1 MIKGFSMRV
10 QKSLYTKFSLALF
23 LFFNITLVF
32 SQTSEDNFL
41 YTVKKND
48 TIWDVCNIYVQD
60 PLCWKSLVTYN
71 QIENPKL
78 LAPNSIVKIPN
89 SWLITNDASALV
101 IAVEGVVGVVRTGI
115 PGQKKLVIG
124 DRLSQN
130 DVVEA
135 LNGTAMIKFA
145 DQSRLLLK
153 ENSTIRMASLQ
164 FYNSNQLVE
173 TRIELLKGRVNS
185 QVEKI
190 VNPKSVYEIFTP
202 AAVAAVRGTEFRVSR
217 TLDSKGNVVMST
229 ELLSGALEIKNSTQ
243 SVNITAGQA
252 AIATENS
259 QVSVPIKLL
268 SRPLV
273 VLSERQNFE
282 LTYDIQWQ
290 PVLGAISYKI
300 NLIHNDSQIWEV
312 TTKETSFVVENVPSG
327 SYKLLV
333 RGIDARNIEGKNR
346 QLFIDVP

>member
-10 QKSLYTKFSLALF
+10 HSSFYSKISIALV
-23 LFFNITLVF
+23 LLFNISLTF
-32 SQTSEDNFL
+32 SQTDDVDFL
-41 YTVKKND
+41 YTVKNND
-48 TIWDVCNIYVQD
+48 TIWGICSTYVQK

-71 QIENPKL
+71 QIKNPKNL
-78 LAPNSIVKIPN
+78 SPNSIVKIPN
-89 SWLITNDASALV
+89 SWLIANEASALV

-115 PGQKKLVIG
+115 PGQKDLVIG

-130 DVVEA
+130 DVVQA

-164 FYNSNQLVE
+164 FYDSSQLVE

-185 QVEKI
+185 QVEKMTD
-190 VNPKSVYEIFTP
+190 NKSVYEVYTP
-202 AAVAAVRGTEFRVSR
+202 AAVAAVRGTQFRVSR
-217 TLDSKGNVVMST
+217 TADSKDNVVMST
-229 ELLSGALEIKNSTQ
+229 ELLSGNLDINNDTQ

-252 AIATENS
+252 VIATENLGIS
-259 QVSVPIKLL
+259 APIKLL

-273 VLSERQNFE
+273 VLSESQNFE

-290 PVLGAISYKI
+290 PVDGAVSYKI
-300 NLIHNDSQIWEV
+300 DLFQNDSQLWEI
-312 TTKETSFVVENVPSG
+312 TTKETSFVVENIPSG
-327 SYKLLV
+327 NFKLLV
-333 RGIDARNIEGKNR
+333 RGIDERDIEGKNR